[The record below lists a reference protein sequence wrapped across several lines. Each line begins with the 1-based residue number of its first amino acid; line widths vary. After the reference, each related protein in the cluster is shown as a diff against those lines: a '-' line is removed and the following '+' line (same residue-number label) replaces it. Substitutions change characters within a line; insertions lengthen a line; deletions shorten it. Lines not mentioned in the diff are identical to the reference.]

1 MKTKEMMKLAA
12 AVALVGM
19 SSGAFALKSEAYR
32 IGLWQTKFDLY
43 DQNKWDTAECA
54 PREEAV
60 AFVGPAMAHVR
71 ADETTYSTATY
82 VDAVTGISSAWRK
95 QYTTFRYVGEMYLE
109 EGLTYT
115 FGKYLDDGARIVIGG
130 TQVLQDGTYN
140 NFATGSFTA
149 ETTGWYPVD
158 IIVGDGTGGK
168 GPSDTGSNPWTG
180 VGLGYNT
187 VGLTEKTAPG
197 DGADA
202 WHKLVDP
209 GDGTLFRVPIDDSFV
224 DIDAVAKTD
233 DGFVFTVTAKVPC
246 TIRIYA
252 DDTAQTAWNAAE
264 WLESSQPVAFAT
276 DALTQQIE
284 VPWSSSTRPVVA
296 LEASGDD
303 AIGRF
308 REWTDPIPLVPT
320 PVVSAKIK
328 QVGATSAT
336 FDVTLD
342 YPILVSGDEPVT
354 QIAAYVRV
362 GEAQP
367 VKQTFGVKAV
377 GTFELTV
384 TGLSEN

>member
-54 PREEAV
+54 PRKEAV
-60 AFVGPAMAHVR
+60 TFVGPAMAHVR

-140 NFATGSFTA
+140 NFVTGSFTA

-209 GDGTLFRVPIDDSFV
+209 GRHALPRPDRRFV
-224 DIDAVAKTD
+224 
-233 DGFVFTVTAKVPC
+233 
-246 TIRIYA
+246 RRY
-252 DDTAQTAWNAAE
+252 
-264 WLESSQPVAFAT
+264 
-276 DALTQQIE
+276 
-284 VPWSSSTRPVVA
+284 
-296 LEASGDD
+296 
-303 AIGRF
+303 
-308 REWTDPIPLVPT
+308 
-320 PVVSAKIK
+320 
-328 QVGATSAT
+328 
-336 FDVTLD
+336 
-342 YPILVSGDEPVT
+342 
-354 QIAAYVRV
+354 
-362 GEAQP
+362 
-367 VKQTFGVKAV
+367 
-377 GTFELTV
+377 
-384 TGLSEN
+384 